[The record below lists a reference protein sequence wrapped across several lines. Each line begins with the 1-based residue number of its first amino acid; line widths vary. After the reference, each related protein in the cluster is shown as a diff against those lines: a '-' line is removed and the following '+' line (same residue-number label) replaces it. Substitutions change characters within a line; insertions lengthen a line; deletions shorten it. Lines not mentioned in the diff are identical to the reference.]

1 MSIVASPSIARNHLN
16 AWCLAILA
24 MATTASAQLTPTR
37 TYYGINRAIPMTAE
51 APKGEEG
58 ELFIDLLAPGTAER
72 MQTASVVAGS
82 VDLAGLFP
90 VLWTTQNPRTL
101 YAQLRVAEKPIG
113 PAVVLQPMLTPE
125 RATVDPQTRR
135 VVFARPQ
142 NVYSGLRTWV
152 DHHVVL
158 DTTEGEIEFRL
169 RPDQAPL
176 SVCNF
181 MHLVEGGFY
190 TDIAFHRVVPLHQS
204 GQPFVIQAG
213 DPTGT
218 GSGGPGYSIDLDNSR
233 LPHQFGVLSMA
244 REGDPNT
251 NGSQFFICLSRP
263 ATQHLDGAYASF
275 GEAVRG
281 ENVIV
286 AIERTPI
293 EDERSGRPVN
303 PPRIRSAWLTPAP
316 PYGHGPEPVKRPQPA
331 PSER

>member
-1 MSIVASPSIARNHLN
+1 MMATKSNVHTRVSAV
-16 AWCLAILA
+16 CLAILA
-24 MATTASAQLTPTR
+24 LASTAVAQLTPAR
-37 TYYGINRAIPMTAE
+37 TYYGVNRAIPMTADV
-51 APKGEEG
+51 PSGEEG

-72 MQTASVVAGS
+72 LQSASIVAGS

-90 VLWTTQNPRTL
+90 LLWTTQNPRTL

-125 RATVDPQTRR
+125 RASIDPQTRR
-135 VVFARPQ
+135 VVFARAQ
-142 NVYSGLRTWV
+142 NVYSGLRAWV
-152 DHHVVL
+152 DQHVVF

-169 RPDQAPL
+169 RPDHAPN
-176 SVCNF
+176 SVSNF

-190 TDIAFHRVVPLHQS
+190 TDIPFHRVIAMHQS

-263 ATQHLDGAYASF
+263 ATQHLDGAYAAF

-281 ENVIV
+281 ENAIV

-293 EDERSGRPVN
+293 EDQQAGRPSN

-316 PYGHGPEPVKRPQPA
+316 PYGRGPEPVKRPQPE